1 VDTADYSADAGRF
14 LSRYGVTYPNVR
26 DPDRTVLGKYGGLP
40 IPRTFVISPKWQVT
54 GYIFGEARS
63 EDIDSAIQK
72 ALGA

>member
-1 VDTADYSADAGRF
+1 
-14 LSRYGVTYPNVR
+14 
-26 DPDRTVLGKYGGLP
+26 
-40 IPRTFVISPKWQVT
+40 VT